1 MRPSIGE
8 SLVYYYFILNFAT
21 FPQTNTPV
29 LMDCCV
35 GHPLMTILPIWMIL
49 RIGWTILTLFVLPY
63 SMSGYCLLLPHHTP
77 LIWGFV
83 SRGEFCWHTAA
94 HSVFW
99 AKHVTVLRSTS
110 LSPYFMVH
118 SVEPLFPF
126 DLAKATFLVPPSDTE
141 PLSSSGLIAWRA

>member
-83 SRGEFCWHTAA
+83 S
-94 HSVFW
+94 
-99 AKHVTVLRSTS
+99 
-110 LSPYFMVH
+110 
-118 SVEPLFPF
+118 
-126 DLAKATFLVPPSDTE
+126 LAYHPPSPRCWVTSSFYPSLCQSLCSHILLSFTP
-141 PLSSSGLIAWRA
+141 PLPSLLLSQTLPLYLSLPRLSLGKPGFA